1 MPQKCLSPMVWGKNA
16 RVVVHLG
23 APGALD
29 HKPVLSL
36 DPIILSIKSII
47 GCLSVFS
54 PGGIDYS

>member
-1 MPQKCLSPMVWGKNA
+1 MVWGKNA